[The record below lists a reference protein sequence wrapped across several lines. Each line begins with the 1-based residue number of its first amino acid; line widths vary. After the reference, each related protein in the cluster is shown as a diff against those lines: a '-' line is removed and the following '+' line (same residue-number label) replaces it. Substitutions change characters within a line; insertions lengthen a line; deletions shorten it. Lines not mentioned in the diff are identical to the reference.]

1 MSRVKELEH
10 LIHHLKFFGNLDEV
24 EVPSWVRPAVK
35 QALTYKRVD
44 LALGYLE
51 GQLKIEEILA
61 QHPSKKKL
69 LAVLGFEKKDLGN
82 TD

>member
-44 LALGYLE
+44 LALGYME
-51 GQLKIEEILA
+51 GQLKI
-61 QHPSKKKL
+61 
-69 LAVLGFEKKDLGN
+69 
-82 TD
+82 